1 MPVAANKAALSS
13 AGVLTAGRVWPFF
26 TATPVLTAPNG
37 WAVPADEIRTAD
49 IIAAA
54 NVCGAA
60 TVFPMRDAAGV
71 LTNVT
76 LARYRCGIV
85 IDLTG
90 DPRGAMDEI
99 FEAMAGRWGWA
110 GGTWRMRC
118 GTSAAP
124 VFAMDQSWLAQ
135 KLGPDGQPEAGSVV
149 RISNGVSR
157 ENKVNAVSGR
167 CVDADQRYQVLP
179 FPAVR
184 DAALIAQSLR
194 RLIADGSIA
203 GDPAI
208 LDAQIQPAS
217 LDLRLGAV
225 AYRVRA
231 SFLVGQGRTVRDR
244 IAEFEMHR
252 VDLTGGAVLEK
263 GCVYVIPL
271 MEHLSL
277 PAGITAVANAKSSTG
292 RLDLLTRSITD
303 GGTEFDRI
311 PEGYHGPLYAEV
323 CPKSFSVLVRA
334 GQRLNQIRFRSGQSV
349 LTDPELT
356 ALNAVEPLVS
366 GEAMISEGL
375 GFSVDLRPASGDLV
389 GYRAKPHTGVID
401 LDKIGHYPASEFWEE
416 VRSKDGRIILDPGA
430 FYILVSREAVTIPP
444 DYAAEMA
451 PFLAMVGEFR
461 VHYAGFFDPGFG
473 HAAAGGAGSRG
484 VLEVRC
490 HEAPFVLEHGQVV
503 GRLVYEKMAER
514 PETLYGREIASNYQG
529 QGLKLAKQFR

>member
-1 MPVAANKAALSS
+1 MTTR
-13 AGVLTAGRVWPFF
+13 GVLP
-26 TATPVLTAPNG
+26 
-37 WAVPADEIRTAD
+37 
-49 IIAAA
+49 
-54 NVCGAA
+54 
-60 TVFPMRDAAGV
+60 
-71 LTNVT
+71 
-76 LARYRCGIV
+76 
-85 IDLTG
+85 
-90 DPRGAMDEI
+90 
-99 FEAMAGRWGWA
+99 
-110 GGTWRMRC
+110 
-118 GTSAAP
+118 S
-124 VFAMDQSWLAQ
+124 QSL
-135 KLGPDGQPEAGSVV
+135 
-149 RISNGVSR
+149 R
-157 ENKVNAVSGR
+157 
-167 CVDADQRYQVLP
+167 
-179 FPAVR
+179 
-184 DAALIAQSLR
+184 ALIASGG
-194 RLIADGSIA
+194 IVAS
-203 GDPAI
+203 PAI

-217 LDLRLGAV
+217 LDLRLGPV

-231 SFLVGQGRTVRDR
+231 SFLVGNGRKVADR

-252 VDLTGGAVLEK
+252 MDLTAGAVLEK

-271 MEHLSL
+271 MEHLAL
-277 PAGITAVANAKSSTG
+277 PPGITAVANAKSSTG

-311 PEGYHGPLYAEV
+311 PDGYHGPLYAEV
-323 CPKSFSVLVRA
+323 CPKSFSVLVHA

-349 LTDPELT
+349 LTDAELT

-375 GFSVDLRPASGDLV
+375 GFSVDLRPATGDLV

-473 HAAAGGAGSRG
+473 HAEAGGSGSRG

-503 GRLVYEKMAER
+503 GRLVYEKMATR

-529 QGLKLAKQFR
+529 QGLKLAKQFKND